1 MKSEFVSLDVEGNRL
16 WCQHSYGIAVSYF
29 FSEGVHLF
37 RTRGCNFFE
46 TVSAGRCKH
55 LEAER
60 RDLIHLDCN
69 TKHVEGRRLVKHV

>member
-1 MKSEFVSLDVEGNRL
+1 MVPTLL
-16 WCQHSYGIAVSYF
+16 WDCSF
-29 FSEGVHLF
+29 LLF
-37 RTRGCNFFE
+37 LRGSASVQYQSVLFFE

-69 TKHVEGRRLVKHV
+69 TKHVEGRLLVKHV